1 MTHKDGKGKLNN
13 SNWNLSTN
21 WIQDSH
27 GNIIKETEDN
37 ENKYTQRQWD
47 RIVGWGKVPAE
58 YSYNITV
65 SSVE

>member
-1 MTHKDGKGKLNN
+1 MNN
-13 SNWNLSTN
+13 SKWNLSTSWVQN
-21 WIQDSH
+21 SQ
-27 GNIIKETEDN
+27 GNVITQNVKDN

-47 RIVGWGKVPAE
+47 RVVGWGKVPAE